1 MAVGAVALSDDVA
14 SRSKEDPIP
23 AAGHALATTVVLI
36 GTFAPAVNTFIT
48 ATVLP
53 SVVAEI
59 GGLALYAWATTAYA
73 VASIV
78 ASAGSSVVMRR
89 LGTRITFVVA
99 SATLAVGTTACA
111 VAPAMEVIVA
121 GRAIQGLG
129 GGMMFGVVHG
139 AVRELFPAVMWQGRL
154 ALVSGVW
161 GIAAIGGPFIGG
173 VLAQLG
179 LWRIAFLGMVPV
191 ILAPSAMAWWLLP
204 RRSRRDGPAPRVPS
218 GRLLLICAAVLCLGF
233 VANVASIAL
242 RVLLLAGVATAIA
255 LTFRLDA
262 RASLRLFPS
271 DMLSLGRPMGKAAAM
286 IFLIAAAGSP
296 TGIFMPLLLRVA
308 HDVPPVVAG
317 YCYVGQSLAWS
328 VIALFAARIRP
339 ERVGAALVG
348 GPLVMSL
355 GLGVVALTIGPG
367 PVLGVAAGLVVAGVG
382 IGTCWSHI
390 ARIVLASARDGEG
403 EVSAALTPSTQL
415 FAIAFGGA
423 VSGIV
428 ASATGLSH
436 TATAPV
442 AAFTGTVLFGGAA
455 LAPLLAAV
463 IAIGLPN
470 PRPS

>member
-1 MAVGAVALSDDVA
+1 
-14 SRSKEDPIP
+14 
-23 AAGHALATTVVLI
+23 VLI
-36 GTFAPAVNTFIT
+36 GIFAPAVNTFIT

-59 GGLALYAWATTAYA
+59 GGLALYAWATTGYA

-89 LGTRITFVVA
+89 LGTRMAFVVA
-99 SATLAVGTTACA
+99 SATLAAGTMACA
-111 VAPAMEVIVA
+111 VAPTMEVVVA

-139 AVRELFPAVMWQGRL
+139 SVRELFPEAMWQGRL
-154 ALVSGVW
+154 AMVAGIWGV
-161 GIAAIGGPFIGG
+161 AAIGGPFIGG

-179 LWRIAFLGMVPV
+179 LWRLAFLGMVPV
-191 ILAPSAMAWWLLP
+191 ILVPSVMAWWLLP
-204 RRSRRDGPAPRVPS
+204 RRSPRGGPAPRVPS

-242 RVLLLAGVATAIA
+242 RVVLLAGVVAAIA

-262 RASLRLFPS
+262 RAAVRLFPS
-271 DMLSLGRPMGKAAAM
+271 DMSLGHPMGKAAAM

-296 TGIFMPLLLRVA
+296 TGIFMPLLLKVA
-308 HDVPPVVAG
+308 HGVPPVVAG

-339 ERVGAALVG
+339 ERLRAALVG
-348 GPLVMSL
+348 GPLVMSF
-355 GLGVVALTIGPG
+355 GLALVAVTIGPG
-367 PVLGVAAGLVVAGVG
+367 PVLGVATGLVVVGVG
-382 IGTCWSHI
+382 IGICWAHI
-390 ARIVLASARDGEG
+390 TKIVLASAREGEG

-436 TATAPV
+436 AATVPV
-442 AAFTGTVLFGGAA
+442 AAFTGTVLFGAASLAPVLAA
-455 LAPLLAAV
+455 LIATRLPSPRRGGSASAASRV
-463 IAIGLPN
+463 G
-470 PRPS
+470 

>member
-1 MAVGAVALSDDVA
+1 MT
-14 SRSKEDPIP
+14 P
-23 AAGHALATTVVLI
+23 AGGHALATAVVLI
-36 GTFAPAVNTFIT
+36 GIFAPAVNTFIT

-78 ASAGSSVVMRR
+78 ASAASSVVMRR

-99 SATLAVGTTACA
+99 SATLAAGTAACA
-111 VAPAMEVIVA
+111 AAPAMEVVVA
-121 GRAIQGLG
+121 GRAVQGLG

-139 AVRELFPAVMWQGRL
+139 AVRELFPETMWQGRL
-154 ALVSGVW
+154 AMVSGIW
-161 GIAAIGGPFIGG
+161 GIAAVGGPFIGG
-173 VLAQLG
+173 VLAQIG
-179 LWRIAFLGMVPV
+179 QWRLAFLGMVPV

-204 RRSRRDGPAPRVPS
+204 RRSPRVGPTPRVPR

-233 VANVASIAL
+233 IANVDAIAL
-242 RVLLLAGVATAIA
+242 RLLLLAGVVAAIA
-255 LTFRLDA
+255 ATFRLDA
-262 RASLRLFPS
+262 RAGLRLFPS
-271 DMLSLGRPMGKAAAM
+271 DMLSLRHPMGKAAAM

-308 HDVPPVVAG
+308 HGVPPVVAG

-328 VIALFAARIRP
+328 VVALFAARIGP
-339 ERVGAALVG
+339 EGLRAALVG

-355 GLGVVALTIGPG
+355 GLGAVAFTIGPG
-367 PVLGVAAGLVVAGVG
+367 PVWGVAAGLVVAGVG
-382 IGTCWSHI
+382 IGICWAHI
-390 ARIVLASARDGEG
+390 AKLVLASARDGEG
-403 EVSAALTPSTQL
+403 EVSAALTPSVQL

-436 TATAPV
+436 AATVPV
-442 AAFTGTVLFGGAA
+442 AAFTGTLLFGAAAAAPLVAA
-455 LAPLLAAV
+455 LIATGLHPPLDGEGRRAQRAGV
-463 IAIGLPN
+463 GVNA
-470 PRPS
+470 